1 MHPAKM
7 LSTERLSKASNWPVQ
22 CNRTGKTVQSQAIV
36 LGLGSLFNHSTGRQN
51 VGFERDLN
59 MQCITYEALRD
70 IQPKE
75 ELCINYGRI
84 WFQDADEDAAQQQ
97 SEDINSLDRIQ
108 DDIY

>member
-22 CNRTGKTVQSQAIV
+22 CNRTGKTVQSQAIA
-36 LGLGSLFNHSTGRQN
+36 LGLGSLFNHSTDRQN
-51 VGFERDLN
+51 VGFERDPT
-59 MQCITYEALRD
+59 MQCITYKALRD
-70 IQPKE
+70 IHPKE

-84 WFQDADEDAAQQQ
+84 WFEDADEDAAQQQ
-97 SEDINSLDRIQ
+97 IDDINNLNKIQ